1 MSRKTPGQFSLG
13 GVTSLVEGHFWI
25 QNQSQD
31 WWPPS
36 SYVAVHVTSYKVL
49 WSKFTCQ
56 FLAFKNNFDIFAFYL
71 KHKSLNLKKP
81 IKLLESPNYK
91 CRFGKK
97 TISTSDEFQTLS
109 VFWFVF
115 EKNVLICIHWNWRKL
130 IWSSTHSLV
139 YFIHSSINE
148 ANFSKNFKCAS
159 ELLF

>member
-97 TISTSDEFQTLS
+97 QSAHLMNFKRYLS
-109 VFWFVF
+109 FD
-115 EKNVLICIHWNWRKL
+115 
-130 IWSSTHSLV
+130 S
-139 YFIHSSINE
+139 
-148 ANFSKNFKCAS
+148 FSKRTFWSAFIGTEGN
-159 ELLF
+159 LFEAQLIRLFILFTLQ